1 MMSPYRQRGA
11 VLVVCLILLL
21 IITAI
26 AASTLSSG
34 TFQTSIATNAQK
46 RETVFRVAESA
57 VEQVLPLSAD
67 VANKARKAEASD
79 TRYSVPNIST
89 GQPGLGTP
97 TATVKYPGDEDG
109 KRNLFLPGVALGGD
123 VAYVVRNY
131 EIEGSAKTS
140 DAKVGTKVVLGVAKV
155 ESELGGP

>member
-1 MMSPYRQRGA
+1 MSPYRQRGA

-67 VANKARKAEASD
+67 AANGARQAEVSNSS
-79 TRYSVPNIST
+79 YSVPGITTS
-89 GQPGLGTP
+89 QPGVATP
-97 TATVKYPGDEDG
+97 SAKVKYPGDKDG
-109 KRNLFLPGVALGGD
+109 KRNLFLPGVAIGGD
-123 VAYVVRNY
+123 VTYVVRNY
-131 EIEGSAKTS
+131 EIEGSAKTG
-140 DAKVGTKVVLGVAKV
+140 DDKVGTKVVLGVAKV
-155 ESELGGP
+155 ESQLGGP